1 MSEAAS
7 LLSLLLPL
15 ALISLKKL
23 AKKLATAKPAGR
35 YVFYNFWEKTKKHS
49 DLKLVSRS
57 FSHIQHTH
65 SEDHETI
72 KGL

>member
-35 YVFYNFWEKTKKHS
+35 YVFYNF
-49 DLKLVSRS
+49 
-57 FSHIQHTH
+57 
-65 SEDHETI
+65 
-72 KGL
+72 